1 MARKRKY
8 IYKVNSVSWLDARAL
23 ETNDGTITSSRH
35 YVEPV
40 KNMTSGYDG
49 FGLGHPS
56 RRESIDSVINVFET
70 CTQERTTD

>member
-40 KNMTSGYDG
+40 KNMTLDDDS
-49 FGLGHPS
+49 FSLGHP
-56 RRESIDSVINVFET
+56 
-70 CTQERTTD
+70 